1 MRRPERAGV
10 APASLSVSAKKAP
23 PPGPAVRAIGAAIAA
38 IFLFGALSAAA
49 GDPARGEQ
57 LWRKCASCHTLD
69 ANGRNR
75 AGPRLHGIFGRAA
88 GSVPDYSYSEALRK
102 SGIVWDDATLDA
114 YLKDSEAFVPGT
126 KMYGGLSQDADR
138 EDLLAFLR
146 SATAR

>member
-1 MRRPERAGV
+1 MRRTERAITTP
-10 APASLSVSAKKAP
+10 APLSALTMQVQLPGSAV
-23 PPGPAVRAIGAAIAA
+23 PAVGAAIAA
-38 IFLFGALSAAA
+38 ILLCALPAAA

-75 AGPRLHGIFGRAA
+75 AGPRLHGIFGRVA
-88 GSVPDYSYSEALRK
+88 GSVPDYSYSEALKK

-114 YLKDSEAFVPGT
+114 YLKDAEAFVPGT

-138 EDLLAFLR
+138 EDLLAFLK